1 MIVRT
6 GSADTVVRGI
16 VKRSTAGVFRLLQSV
31 RTSVL
36 QIVRGP
42 SEGWTTLLLLLASV
56 LLAVWVAG
64 SERWVPA
71 LQLYVI
77 VLCSV
82 LAGLLLAKRR
92 LSGPLLV
99 VGGLLIGFGLSLF
112 QAMVLAEGA
121 TRLERLADVGT
132 RSVVWLQALFSGG
145 NSSDRLPFG
154 LFVLLA
160 TWTAGFVSSW
170 LLFRRHSIW
179 ATLLSGGTIVVVGV
193 LSLPFAGQMGRLYLY
208 LLVAFLLMARVFNF
222 ESERSWRQRGIQY
235 LSPVSRLRLPY
246 GLWFAVIAV
255 ALTSLFPVHLE
266 RVHPA
271 AAVWDSVSSQ
281 MGVMG
286 RDFARV
292 LGGVPAKR
300 PLSGHSFGSTEAFGG
315 ASSERESP
323 VLLVEA
329 PRAVYLAARSYDFY
343 THQGWETSDTVRVS
357 PGSISEEWL
366 EAAGVRRLES
376 VEVRVTSLFSLRGGE
391 PVFVAG
397 YPLTMSIDYQ
407 LDVLKPARYEISIV
421 AAGVDGVS
429 DTTGLPPDLQ
439 KSVVQL
445 RELHDA
451 SPHHLTEALIRSVL
465 PDDVWVVSW
474 EWGTEGVE
482 GFVVE
487 RRLPVPPDTV
497 AVRATRA
504 SHPGGSYEAAVK
516 VSAAVDYDLRAAG
529 TEYPGWVMD
538 RYLQLPETMPS
549 RVMDLAQGLTGDAE
563 TQYDKAVAV
572 RSYLRTLDYAL
583 DIEAP
588 PDGADGVEYFLY
600 DLEKG
605 YCSYFASAMAVLLRA
620 SGVPSRVAVGY
631 GPGEIVGTD
640 LRDGIAWSDSEEL
653 HRGRKAFTVAN
664 SHSWCEVFFPAY
676 GWIVFEPTPS
686 YPVVAPVSPDV
697 MPPGDMVEHPDVI
710 PGEAERTE
718 QVPGPQEDTDHIP
731 GQAAD
736 GGVIPLPY
744 LRAVRV
750 LVGLALVILA
760 LRLVWRRLL
769 GRVSEPRVAY
779 SRIGRLAALS
789 RLAPHASLT
798 PYEYGRRLSAAM
810 PDVSVELNSL
820 VDDYVR
826 VCYGGCRVTADDGS
840 RVALAWPR
848 VRDELLFRALSRILP
863 GKSR

>member
-1 MIVRT
+1 M
-6 GSADTVVRGI
+6 ALGI
-16 VKRSTAGVFRLLQSV
+16 RLAGKDAVWALKWLRQGVSLVSRSVK
-31 RTSVL
+31 VL
-36 QIVRGP
+36 AWQAVKGP
-42 SEGWTTLLLLLASV
+42 SEGWMTFLLLLLSV
-56 LLAVWVAG
+56 VLGLWVAG
-64 SERWVPA
+64 GGRWVA
-71 LQLYVI
+71 NLQLYGV
-77 VLCSV
+77 VLCGTV
-82 LAGLLLAKRR
+82 AGLLLAKRSFSAW
-92 LSGPLLV
+92 LLFAAGLLV
-99 VGGLLIGFGLSLF
+99 GFALSFYQVMLLT
-112 QAMVLAEGA
+112 ERA
-121 TRLERLADVGT
+121 TWLDRSEEVGT
-132 RSVVWLQALFSGG
+132 RVFVWVQAFLSGG
-145 NSSDRLPFG
+145 TSTDTLPFG
-154 LFVLLA
+154 LFALLA
-160 TWTAGFVSSW
+160 AWLVGFVSSW
-170 LLFRRHSIW
+170 FLFRRHSIW
-179 ATLLSGGTIVVVGV
+179 GALLPGGFVVVASV
-193 LSLPFAGQMGRLYLY
+193 LSFPSAGQVGRLYLY
-208 LLVAFLLMARVFNF
+208 LFVAFLFAARLFSL
-222 ESERSWRQRGIQY
+222 ESQLDWQQRGIQY
-235 LSPVSRLRLPY
+235 LARGSGLRLPHAF
-246 GLWFAVIAV
+246 WFAVVAV
-255 ALTSLFPVHLE
+255 VVTSLLPIQPARVDPV
-266 RVHPA
+266 A
-271 AAVWDSVSSQ
+271 AAWDKISSP
-281 MGVMG
+281 MRVVGEEFG
-286 RDFARV
+286 RV
-292 LGGVPAKR
+292 LGGVPAEG
-300 PLSGHSFGSTEAFGG
+300 PYSGHSFGSTQAFGG
-315 ASSERESP
+315 ASSKGESP

-664 SHSWCEVFFPAY
+664 SHSWCEVFFPGY
-676 GWIVFEPTPS
+676 GWIIFEPTPS
-686 YPVVAPVSPDV
+686 YPVVARIGPSV
-697 MPPGDMVEHPDVI
+697 PPTGDIGVDAV
-710 PGEAERTE
+710 PGEGEAAGPLPDAEYDTGGL
-718 QVPGPQEDTDHIP
+718 PG
-731 GQAAD
+731 AD
-736 GGVIPLPY
+736 GHDKAITLLH
-744 LRAVRV
+744 LRPTSILVALAV
-750 LVGLALVILA
+750 LGMLLWLS
-760 LRLVWRRLL
+760 WRRLL

-789 RLAPHASLT
+789 RLAPQASLT

-810 PDVSVELNSL
+810 PNVSAELNSL
-820 VDDYVR
+820 VDAYVR

-840 RVALAWPR
+840 HVALAWPR
-848 VRDELLFRALSRILP
+848 VRDGLLRRAIRGLLP
-863 GKSR
+863 RRFW